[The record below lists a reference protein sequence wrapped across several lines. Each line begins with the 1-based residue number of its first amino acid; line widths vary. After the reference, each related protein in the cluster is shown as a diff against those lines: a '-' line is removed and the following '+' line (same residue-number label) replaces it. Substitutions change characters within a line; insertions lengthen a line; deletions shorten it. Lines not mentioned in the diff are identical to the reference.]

1 MDKEV
6 AVALIG
12 GAFALVA
19 GIVSIISTIIQNWQ
33 KHKYEKEDTE
43 QKDLKAL
50 TEGVRWILFDR
61 IKYLGF
67 SYMRQGTVDF
77 DDRRILREMHKVYH
91 VGLGG
96 NGDLDQIMSAVDKL
110 PLSENKKGG

>member
-12 GAFALVA
+12 GGFAIVA
-19 GIVSIISTIIQNWQ
+19 GIVSIISTIVSNWQ
-33 KHKYEKEDTE
+33 KHKYEKDDEE
-43 QKDLKAL
+43 KESVKAL
-50 TEGVRWILFDR
+50 TEGVRWILYDR

-67 SYMRQGTVDF
+67 GYMRQGFVDF
-77 DDRRILREMHKVYH
+77 DDRRILREMHNVYH
-91 VGLGG
+91 NGLGG

-110 PLSENKKGG
+110 PLSENKKGD

>member
-6 AVALIG
+6 GVALIG
-12 GAFALVA
+12 GIFATVA
-19 GIVSIISTIIQNWQ
+19 GIISIISIIVSNWQ

-61 IKYLGF
+61 IKFLGF
-67 SYMRQGTVDF
+67 SYLRQGAVDF

-91 VGLGG
+91 NGLGG